1 MYDNNNKYNSQLLP
15 LITPEM
21 LTRYPDQTC
30 EILNRLIRM
39 QGQSTSTTSGSS
51 APGNL
56 EDIEQTTT
64 SYDDGGVNVVT
75 AYLSDGTTSEFYIRN
90 GRKGSQGDQGE
101 QGPQG
106 EQGIQGPQGVQGE
119 QGPQGIQGPTGPA
132 GKDFEIYQ
140 TYPTIADMEADFAN
154 VPEGSFVMIA
164 SDPSDPD
171 NAKLYVRGTNNFVY
185 VADLSGAQGIQG
197 PQGPQGVQGIQGE
210 IGPQGEQGPQGI
222 QGPTGPQGPTGATGP
237 AGPAN
242 TLTIGTVQ
250 SGATADAT
258 ITGTSPNQ
266 TLNLT
271 LPKGD
276 TGSQGPTGPAGFSP
290 IANVTKTGD
299 TATITITDEIGTTTT
314 TITDGAPANVVNTYS
329 TSTTDAYSAD
339 YMNTE
344 LDEKVN
350 IANINVG
357 GQSTTILA
365 LTQALGASGE
375 HYARWYSPTDGG
387 SSGISDKP
395 TGSTNASFICQ
406 AVCSRWNTSSD
417 YTYQLTCWVQTD
429 TNPYVA
435 SVTASSTTISWSRLR
450 PTVNNATLTI
460 QKNGTNVQTFTANQ
474 STNATA
480 NITVPTSFSG
490 LSGTVANSQLGNSTI
505 NVGKI
510 DWSTITAITSAS
522 TIFSATNYTVSS
534 FKAYKIGR
542 ILILERLQFAS
553 HSSTTSGRQVATL
566 KAEYR
571 PTNTLRIPVQQGAN
585 ESVRMGLVQS
595 DGKLM
600 EYAPNNITQDSLWY
614 SGVWICPS

>member
-185 VADLSGAQGIQG
+185 IADLSGAQGIQG

-237 AGPAN
+237 AGPSN

-276 TGSQGPTGPAGFSP
+276 TGAQGPTGPAGFSP

-314 TITDGAPANVVNTYS
+314 TITDGADANVVNAYT
-329 TSTTDAYSAD
+329 TSTTDAYSVDYINSLPSYYDKTANNLTPTSDTTAD
-339 YMNTE
+339 WVTLFSNTSTTGVPQTDGYFVTYYSNAGCFTNQPSQWGFLE
-344 LDEKVN
+344 TFIHGNDVYQRWHTQNTGAILYRSGN
-350 IANINVG
+350 SSGWNPSGGAWTTTATTGQLSSYLPTANINL
-357 GQSTTILA
+357 TTTDPGKNSALA
-365 LTQALGASGE
+365 AN
-375 HYARWYSPTDGG
+375 H
-387 SSGISDKP
+387 
-395 TGSTNASFICQ
+395 F
-406 AVCSRWNTSSD
+406 
-417 YTYQLTCWVQTD
+417 
-429 TNPYVA
+429 
-435 SVTASSTTISWSRLR
+435 
-450 PTVNNATLTI
+450 
-460 QKNGTNVQTFTANQ
+460 TFVYEN
-474 STNATA
+474 
-480 NITVPTSFSG
+480 
-490 LSGTVANSQLGNSTI
+490 
-505 NVGKI
+505 
-510 DWSTITAITSAS
+510 
-522 TIFSATNYTVSS
+522 
-534 FKAYKIGR
+534 
-542 ILILERLQFAS
+542 
-553 HSSTTSGRQVATL
+553 
-566 KAEYR
+566 
-571 PTNTLRIPVQQGAN
+571 
-585 ESVRMGLVQS
+585 
-595 DGKLM
+595 
-600 EYAPNNITQDSLWY
+600 
-614 SGVWICPS
+614 